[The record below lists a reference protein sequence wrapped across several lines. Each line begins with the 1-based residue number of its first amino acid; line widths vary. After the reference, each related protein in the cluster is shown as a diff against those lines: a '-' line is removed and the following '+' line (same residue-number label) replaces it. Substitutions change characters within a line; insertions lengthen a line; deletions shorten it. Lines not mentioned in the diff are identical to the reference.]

1 VVAVTC
7 SDTLMTAYNRMRMFD
22 VSQLPVMDDG
32 TIKGLIDESDILL
45 AVYGNEEHFQQQVAD
60 FMVTH
65 LEVVPPSASIESL
78 LPLFK
83 ADKIAIVAEGDKFHG
98 LITRV
103 DLINHIRKT
112 IN

>member
-1 VVAVTC
+1 
-7 SDTLMTAYNRMRMFD
+7 
-22 VSQLPVMDDG
+22 
-32 TIKGLIDESDILL
+32 
-45 AVYGNEEHFQQQVAD
+45 
-60 FMVTH
+60 MVTH
-65 LEVVPPSASIESL
+65 LEVVPPSASYESL

-83 ADKIAIVAEGDKFHG
+83 ADKIAIVAEGTTFYG